1 MKTKTIL
8 IALIALAVVVTGLV
22 WAFAPRPIDVEV
34 APVTRGH
41 FQRTVDEDGRTRV
54 LDRYTLSAPIGG
66 VVERIRLREGDLV
79 TADDV
84 VALIVPGPPAML
96 DARTEQQQ
104 GARVR
109 IAEAAVE
116 RAESRIERA
125 KVAIEQAR
133 NELSRSEKL
142 AQQGFVSPIKLEND
156 RLQLTAAQRDLD
168 TAKQDDHIAR
178 HDLEEARAVMRQYQS
193 ASPAARAK
201 SWAVRAP
208 VAGRVLRITHTS
220 EGMIAPGAA
229 LMEIGDIGRL
239 EVIAEVLTGDA
250 LQMPHGTRV
259 LLERWGGP
267 GVLEG
272 RVRMVEPSAFTKV
285 SALGVE
291 EQRVIVRI
299 DITSPRETWRQ
310 LGDGFRVNVRVV
322 VEEAHDALRVP
333 VSAVFPLAGKMAV
346 FAVDGNRARVRAVEV
361 GSRNGV
367 DTWIKSGLTEG
378 EQVIAY
384 PPSNVHDGVR
394 LKVRT
399 S

>member
-1 MKTKTIL
+1 MKTKTIAL
-8 IALIALAVVVTGLV
+8 TATALTAVIAGLV
-22 WAFAPRPIDVEV
+22 WAFAPRPIDVEA

-41 FQRTVDEDGRTRV
+41 FQRTVDEDGRTRL
-54 LDRYTLSAPIGG
+54 LDRYTVSAPIGG

-79 TADDV
+79 NAGDT

-96 DARTEQQQ
+96 DARGEQQQ

-109 IAEAAVE
+109 VAEAAIE
-116 RAESRIERA
+116 RAASRIERT

-142 AQQGFVSPIKLEND
+142 AQQGFVSPIKLESD
-156 RLQLTAAQRDLD
+156 RLQLKASERELD
-168 TAKQDDHIAR
+168 TAKQDEHIAR

-193 ASPAARAK
+193 ASPTARAK

-208 VAGRVLRITHTS
+208 VAGRVLRVAKAS

-250 LQMPHGTRV
+250 LQMPPGTRV

-267 GVLEG
+267 GTLDG

-291 EQRVIVRI
+291 EQRVIVRV
-299 DITSPRETWRQ
+299 DITAPREKWQQ

-322 VEEAHDALRVP
+322 VQEAQDVLRVP
-333 VSAVFPLAGKMAV
+333 VSAIFPLAGKMAV
-346 FAVDGNRARVRAVEV
+346 FAVDGNRAQVRAVEV
-361 GSRNGV
+361 GARNGV
-367 DTWIKSGLTEG
+367 DAWIKSGLAEG

-384 PPSNVHDGVR
+384 PPSNIRDGAR
-394 LKVRT
+394 LKLR

>member
-1 MKTKTIL
+1 MKTKTIVL
-8 IALIALAVVVTGLV
+8 GVIAAAVVIAGIV
-22 WAFAPRPIDVEV
+22 WAFAPRPIDVE
-34 APVTRGH
+34 AATVTRGH

-54 LDRYTLSAPIGG
+54 LDRYTVSAPIGG

-79 TADDV
+79 KADDT

-96 DARTEQQQ
+96 DQRTEQQQ

-109 IAEAAVE
+109 VAEAAVD
-116 RAESRIERA
+116 RANARIERT

-142 AQQGFVSPIKLEND
+142 AQQGFVSPIKLESD
-156 RLQLTAAQRDLD
+156 RLQLKASERELD
-168 TAKQDDHIAR
+168 TAKQDEHIAR
-178 HDLEEARAVMRQYQS
+178 HDLEEAKAVMRQYQS
-193 ASPAARAK
+193 ASPAARGK

-208 VAGRVLRITHTS
+208 VAGRVLRVTHTS

-229 LMEIGDIGRL
+229 LMEIGDIGGL
-239 EVIAEVLTGDA
+239 EVIAEVLTSDA
-250 LQMPHGTRV
+250 LQMPPGTRV

-267 GVLEG
+267 GTLEG

-299 DITSPRETWRQ
+299 DITSPREMWQ
-310 LGDGFRVNVRVV
+310 KLGDGFRVNVRVV
-322 VEEAHDALRVP
+322 VQEANDALRVP
-333 VSAVFPLAGKMAV
+333 VSAVFPLADKMAV
-346 FAVDGNRARVRAVEV
+346 FAVDGNRAHVRAVEV
-361 GSRNGV
+361 GARNGV
-367 DTWIKSGLTEG
+367 DAWIKSGLNEG

-384 PPSNVHDGVR
+384 PPSSVRDGTR
-394 LKVRT
+394 LKVRP